1 MKFYFVLVA
10 PARAANV
17 GAAARAMKTMGF
29 DAMRLVA
36 SRVHEEDEANWV
48 AHGAQEILTNAK
60 AFDTLPAALADMDL
74 VIATTARERG
84 RYQHYL
90 TPGQI
95 REQIRTKPTL
105 GKVAIV
111 FGCEES
117 GLSNEQLAHV
127 DLISYLPLKVSYPS
141 LNLGQAIMLYA
152 YEMSQLMDELA
163 GDARVAATHS
173 PVNTATASPINTAA
187 LGDGAE
193 PNSGQVRVLK
203 SKTSQLLGELGVAP
217 DEKLHQWVMD
227 RVPMLAQR
235 DLNMLHLL
243 CKDLARRFEQVP

>member
-1 MKFYFVLVA
+1 MKLYFVLVA
-10 PARAANV
+10 PARPANV

-36 SRVHEEDEANWV
+36 SRVHEEEEASWV
-48 AHGAQEILTNAK
+48 AHGAQEILTQAE
-60 AFDTLPAALADMDL
+60 AFDTLPEALADMDL

-90 TPGQI
+90 TPGEI
-95 REQIRTKPTL
+95 REQIRSKPSL
-105 GKVAIV
+105 NKVAIV

-117 GLSNEQLAHV
+117 GLSNEQLAEV

-152 YEMSQLMDELA
+152 YEMSQLMDELNA
-163 GDARVAATHS
+163 DG
-173 PVNTATASPINTAA
+173 ATAV
-187 LGDGAE
+187 AE
-193 PNSGQVRVLK
+193 NFDNAGQVRVLK
-203 SKTSQLLGELGVAP
+203 SKTAELLGELGVSQ

-227 RVPMLAQR
+227 RVPMLPQR

-243 CKDLARRFEQVP
+243 CKDLARRFGRE

>member
-1 MKFYFVLVA
+1 MKLYFVLVA
-10 PARAANV
+10 PARPANV

-36 SRVHEEDEANWV
+36 SRVHEEEEASWV
-48 AHGAQEILTNAK
+48 AHGAQDILTQAE
-60 AFDTLPAALADMDL
+60 AFETLPEALADMDL

-90 TPGQI
+90 TPGEI
-95 REQIRTKPTL
+95 REQIRSKPSL
-105 GKVAIV
+105 NKVAIV

-117 GLSNEQLAHV
+117 GLSNEQLAEV

-152 YEMSQLMDELA
+152 YEMSQLMDELNA
-163 GDARVAATHS
+163 
-173 PVNTATASPINTAA
+173 
-187 LGDGAE
+187 DGAAAVAE
-193 PNSGQVRVLK
+193 NFDNAGQVRVLK
-203 SKTSQLLGELGVAP
+203 SKTAELLGELGVLQ

-227 RVPMLAQR
+227 RVPMLPQR

-243 CKDLARRFEQVP
+243 CKDLARRFGRE

>member
-1 MKFYFVLVA
+1 MKLYFVLVA
-10 PARAANV
+10 PARPANV

-36 SRVHEEDEANWV
+36 SRVHEEEEASWV
-48 AHGAQEILTNAK
+48 AHGAQEILTQAE
-60 AFDTLPAALADMDL
+60 AFDTLPEALADMDL

-90 TPGQI
+90 TPGEI
-95 REQIRTKPTL
+95 REQIRSKPSL
-105 GKVAIV
+105 NKVAIV

-117 GLSNEQLAHV
+117 GLSNEQLAEV

-152 YEMSQLMDELA
+152 YEMSQLMDELNA
-163 GDARVAATHS
+163 
-173 PVNTATASPINTAA
+173 
-187 LGDGAE
+187 DGAAAVAE
-193 PNSGQVRVLK
+193 NFDNAGQVRVLK
-203 SKTSQLLGELGVAP
+203 SKTAELLGELGVSQ

-227 RVPMLAQR
+227 RVPMLPQR

-243 CKDLARRFEQVP
+243 CKDLARRFGRK

>member
-1 MKFYFVLVA
+1 MKLYFVLVA
-10 PARAANV
+10 PARPANV

-36 SRVHEEDEANWV
+36 SRVHEEEEASWV
-48 AHGAQEILTNAK
+48 AHGAQEILTQAE
-60 AFDTLPAALADMDL
+60 AFETLPEALADMDL

-90 TPGQI
+90 TPGEI
-95 REQIRTKPTL
+95 REQIRSKPSL
-105 GKVAIV
+105 NKVAIV

-117 GLSNEQLAHV
+117 GLSNEQLAEV

-152 YEMSQLMDELA
+152 YEMSQLMDELNA
-163 GDARVAATHS
+163 DGVAA
-173 PVNTATASPINTAA
+173 V
-187 LGDGAE
+187 AE
-193 PNSGQVRVLK
+193 NFDNAGQVRVLK
-203 SKTSQLLGELGVAP
+203 SKTAELLGELGVSQ

-227 RVPMLAQR
+227 RVPMLPQR

-243 CKDLARRFEQVP
+243 CKDLARRFGRE

>member
-1 MKFYFVLVA
+1 MKLYFVLVA
-10 PARAANV
+10 PARPANV

-36 SRVHEEDEANWV
+36 SRVHEEEEASWV
-48 AHGAQEILTNAK
+48 AHGAQEILTQAE
-60 AFDTLPAALADMDL
+60 AFDTLPEALADMDL

-90 TPGQI
+90 TPGEI
-95 REQIRTKPTL
+95 REQIRSKPSL

-117 GLSNEQLAHV
+117 GLSNEQLAEV

-152 YEMSQLMDELA
+152 YEMSQLMDELNA
-163 GDARVAATHS
+163 
-173 PVNTATASPINTAA
+173 
-187 LGDGAE
+187 DGAAAIAE
-193 PNSGQVRVLK
+193 NFDNAGQVRVLK
-203 SKTSQLLGELGVAP
+203 SKTAELLGELGVSQ

-227 RVPMLAQR
+227 RVPMLPQR

-243 CKDLARRFEQVP
+243 CKDLARKLGKEV

>member
-1 MKFYFVLVA
+1 MKLYFVLVA
-10 PARAANV
+10 PARPANV

-36 SRVHEEDEANWV
+36 SRVHEEEEASWV
-48 AHGAQEILTNAK
+48 AHGAQEILTQAE
-60 AFDTLPAALADMDL
+60 AFETLPEALADMDL

-90 TPGQI
+90 TPGEI
-95 REQIRTKPTL
+95 REQIRSKPSL
-105 GKVAIV
+105 NKVAIV

-117 GLSNEQLAHV
+117 GLSNEQLAEV

-152 YEMSQLMDELA
+152 YEMSQLMDELNA
-163 GDARVAATHS
+163 
-173 PVNTATASPINTAA
+173 
-187 LGDGAE
+187 DGAAAVAE
-193 PNSGQVRVLK
+193 NFDNAGQVRVLK
-203 SKTSQLLGELGVAP
+203 SKTAELLGEVGVSQ

-227 RVPMLAQR
+227 RVPMLPQR

-243 CKDLARRFEQVP
+243 CKDLARRFGRE

>member
-1 MKFYFVLVA
+1 MKLYFVLVA
-10 PARAANV
+10 PARPANV

-36 SRVHEEDEANWV
+36 SRVHEEEEASWV
-48 AHGAQEILTNAK
+48 AHGAQEILTQAE
-60 AFDTLPAALADMDL
+60 AFDTLPEALADMDL

-90 TPGQI
+90 TPGDI
-95 REQIRTKPTL
+95 REQIRSKPSL
-105 GKVAIV
+105 NKVAIV

-117 GLSNEQLAHV
+117 GLSNEQLAEV

-152 YEMSQLMDELA
+152 YEMSQLMDELNA
-163 GDARVAATHS
+163 
-173 PVNTATASPINTAA
+173 
-187 LGDGAE
+187 DGAAAVAE
-193 PNSGQVRVLK
+193 NFDNAGQVRVLK
-203 SKTSQLLGELGVAP
+203 SKTAELLGELGVSQ

-227 RVPMLAQR
+227 RIPMLPQR

-243 CKDLARRFEQVP
+243 CKDLARKLGKEV

>member
-1 MKFYFVLVA
+1 MKLYFVLVA
-10 PARAANV
+10 PARPANV

-36 SRVHEEDEANWV
+36 SRVHEEEEASWV
-48 AHGAQEILTNAK
+48 AHGAQEILTQAE
-60 AFDTLPAALADMDL
+60 AFDTLSEALADMDL

-90 TPGQI
+90 TPGEI
-95 REQIRTKPTL
+95 REQIRAKPSL

-117 GLSNEQLAHV
+117 GLSNEQLAEV

-152 YEMSQLMDELA
+152 YEMSQLVDELNA
-163 GDARVAATHS
+163 DSAAVVAENFDNA
-173 PVNTATASPINTAA
+173 
-187 LGDGAE
+187 
-193 PNSGQVRVLK
+193 GQVRVLK
-203 SKTSQLLGELGVAP
+203 SKTAELLGELGVSQ

-227 RVPMLAQR
+227 RVPMLPQR

-243 CKDLARRFEQVP
+243 CKDLARRFGRE

>member
-1 MKFYFVLVA
+1 MKLYFVLVA
-10 PARAANV
+10 PARPANV

-36 SRVHEEDEANWV
+36 SRVHEEEEASWV
-48 AHGAQEILTNAK
+48 AHGAQEILTQAE
-60 AFDTLPAALADMDL
+60 AFETLPEALADMDL

-90 TPGQI
+90 TPGEI
-95 REQIRTKPTL
+95 REQIRSKPSL
-105 GKVAIV
+105 NKVAIV

-117 GLSNEQLAHV
+117 GLSNEQLAEV

-152 YEMSQLMDELA
+152 YEMSQLMDELNA
-163 GDARVAATHS
+163 DGDAAVAENFDNA
-173 PVNTATASPINTAA
+173 
-187 LGDGAE
+187 
-193 PNSGQVRVLK
+193 GQVRVLK
-203 SKTSQLLGELGVAP
+203 SKTAELLGELGVSQ

-227 RVPMLAQR
+227 RVPMLPQR

-243 CKDLARRFEQVP
+243 CKDLARRFGRE

>member
-1 MKFYFVLVA
+1 MKLYFVLVA
-10 PARAANV
+10 PARPANV

-36 SRVHEEDEANWV
+36 SRVHEEEEASWV
-48 AHGAQEILTNAK
+48 AHGAQEILTQAE
-60 AFDTLPAALADMDL
+60 AFDTLPEALADMDL

-90 TPGQI
+90 TPREI
-95 REQIRTKPTL
+95 REQIRSKPSL

-117 GLSNEQLAHV
+117 GLSNEQLAEV

-152 YEMSQLMDELA
+152 YEMSQLMDELNA
-163 GDARVAATHS
+163 
-173 PVNTATASPINTAA
+173 
-187 LGDGAE
+187 DGAAAVAE
-193 PNSGQVRVLK
+193 NFDNAGQVRVLK
-203 SKTSQLLGELGVAP
+203 SKTAELLGELGVSQ

-227 RVPMLAQR
+227 RVPMLPQR

-243 CKDLARRFEQVP
+243 CKDLARKLGKEV

>member
-1 MKFYFVLVA
+1 MKLYFVLVA
-10 PARAANV
+10 PARPANV

-36 SRVHEEDEANWV
+36 SRVHEEEEASWV
-48 AHGAQEILTNAK
+48 AHGAQEILTQAE
-60 AFDTLPAALADMDL
+60 AFETLPEALADMDL

-90 TPGQI
+90 TPGEI
-95 REQIRTKPTL
+95 REQIRSKPSL
-105 GKVAIV
+105 NKVAIV

-117 GLSNEQLAHV
+117 GLSNEQLAEV

-152 YEMSQLMDELA
+152 YEMSQLMDELNA
-163 GDARVAATHS
+163 DGGAAVAENFDNA
-173 PVNTATASPINTAA
+173 
-187 LGDGAE
+187 
-193 PNSGQVRVLK
+193 GQVRVLK
-203 SKTSQLLGELGVAP
+203 SKTAELLGELGVLQ

-227 RVPMLAQR
+227 RVPMLPQR

-243 CKDLARRFEQVP
+243 CKDLARKLGKEV

>member
-1 MKFYFVLVA
+1 MKLYFVLVA
-10 PARAANV
+10 PARPANV

-36 SRVHEEDEANWV
+36 SRVHEEEEASWV
-48 AHGAQEILTNAK
+48 AHGAQEILTQAE
-60 AFDTLPAALADMDL
+60 AFETLPQALADMDL

-90 TPGQI
+90 TPGEI
-95 REQIRTKPTL
+95 REQIRSKPSL

-117 GLSNEQLAHV
+117 GLSNEQLAEV

-152 YEMSQLMDELA
+152 YEMSQLMDELNA
-163 GDARVAATHS
+163 DGGAAVAENFDNA
-173 PVNTATASPINTAA
+173 
-187 LGDGAE
+187 
-193 PNSGQVRVLK
+193 GQVRVLK
-203 SKTSQLLGELGVAP
+203 SKTAELLGELGVSQ

-227 RVPMLAQR
+227 RIPMLPQR

-243 CKDLARRFEQVP
+243 CKDLARRFGRE

>member
-1 MKFYFVLVA
+1 MKLYFVLVA
-10 PARAANV
+10 PARPANV

-36 SRVHEEDEANWV
+36 SRVHEEEEASWV
-48 AHGAQEILTNAK
+48 AHGAQEILTQAE
-60 AFDTLPAALADMDL
+60 AFDTLPEALAGMDL

-90 TPGQI
+90 TPGEI
-95 REQIRTKPTL
+95 REQIRSKPSL
-105 GKVAIV
+105 NKVAIV

-117 GLSNEQLAHV
+117 GLSNEQLAEV

-152 YEMSQLMDELA
+152 YEMSQLMDELNA
-163 GDARVAATHS
+163 
-173 PVNTATASPINTAA
+173 
-187 LGDGAE
+187 DGAAAVAE
-193 PNSGQVRVLK
+193 NFDNAGQVRVLK
-203 SKTSQLLGELGVAP
+203 SKTAELLGEIGVSQ

-227 RVPMLAQR
+227 RVPMLPQR

-243 CKDLARRFEQVP
+243 CKDLARKLGKEV

>member
-1 MKFYFVLVA
+1 MKLYFVLVA
-10 PARAANV
+10 PARPANV

-36 SRVHEEDEANWV
+36 SRVHEEDEASWV
-48 AHGAQEILTNAK
+48 AHGAQEILAQAE
-60 AFDTLPAALADMDL
+60 AFDTLPEALADMDL
-74 VIATTARERG
+74 VIATTARQRG

-90 TPGQI
+90 TPAEIRDQI
-95 REQIRTKPTL
+95 RAKPSL
-105 GKVAIV
+105 NKVAIV

-117 GLSNEQLAHV
+117 GLSNEQLAEV

-152 YEMSQLMDELA
+152 YEMSQLMDELNA
-163 GDARVAATHS
+163 DGGAAVAENFDNA
-173 PVNTATASPINTAA
+173 
-187 LGDGAE
+187 
-193 PNSGQVRVLK
+193 GQVRVLK
-203 SKTSQLLGELGVAP
+203 SKTAEILGELGVSQ

-227 RVPMLAQR
+227 RVPMLPQR

-243 CKDLARRFEQVP
+243 CKDLARKLGKEV

>member
-1 MKFYFVLVA
+1 MKLYFVLVA
-10 PARAANV
+10 PARPANV

-36 SRVHEEDEANWV
+36 SRVHEEEEASWV
-48 AHGAQEILTNAK
+48 AHGAQEILTQAE
-60 AFDTLPAALADMDL
+60 AFDTLPEALADMDL

-90 TPGQI
+90 TPGEI
-95 REQIRTKPTL
+95 REQIRSKPSL
-105 GKVAIV
+105 NKVAIV

-117 GLSNEQLAHV
+117 GLSNEQLAEV

-152 YEMSQLMDELA
+152 YEMSQLMDELNA
-163 GDARVAATHS
+163 DGGAAVAENFDNA
-173 PVNTATASPINTAA
+173 
-187 LGDGAE
+187 
-193 PNSGQVRVLK
+193 GQVRVLK
-203 SKTSQLLGELGVAP
+203 SKTAELLGKLGVSQ

-227 RVPMLAQR
+227 RVPMLPQR

-243 CKDLARRFEQVP
+243 CKDLARKLGKEV

>member
-1 MKFYFVLVA
+1 MKLYFVLVA
-10 PARAANV
+10 PARPANV

-36 SRVHEEDEANWV
+36 SRVHEEEEASWV
-48 AHGAQEILTNAK
+48 AHGAQEILTQAE
-60 AFDTLPAALADMDL
+60 AFDTLPEALADMDL

-90 TPGQI
+90 TPGEI
-95 REQIRTKPTL
+95 PEQIRSKPSL
-105 GKVAIV
+105 NKVAIV

-117 GLSNEQLAHV
+117 GLSNEQLAEV

-152 YEMSQLMDELA
+152 YEMSQLMDELNA
-163 GDARVAATHS
+163 
-173 PVNTATASPINTAA
+173 
-187 LGDGAE
+187 DGAAAVAE
-193 PNSGQVRVLK
+193 NFDNAGQVRVLK
-203 SKTSQLLGELGVAP
+203 SKTAELLGELGVSQ

-227 RVPMLAQR
+227 RVPMLPQR

-243 CKDLARRFEQVP
+243 CKDLARRFGRE

>member
-1 MKFYFVLVA
+1 MKLYFVLVA
-10 PARAANV
+10 PARPANV

-36 SRVHEEDEANWV
+36 SRVHEEEEASWV
-48 AHGAQEILTNAK
+48 AHGAQEILTQAE
-60 AFDTLPAALADMDL
+60 AFETLPEALADMDL

-90 TPGQI
+90 TPGEI
-95 REQIRTKPTL
+95 REQIRSKPSL
-105 GKVAIV
+105 NKVAIV

-117 GLSNEQLAHV
+117 GLSNEQLAEV

-152 YEMSQLMDELA
+152 YEMSQLMDELNA
-163 GDARVAATHS
+163 
-173 PVNTATASPINTAA
+173 
-187 LGDGAE
+187 DGAAAVAE
-193 PNSGQVRVLK
+193 NFDNAGQVRVLK
-203 SKTSQLLGELGVAP
+203 SKTAELLGELGVSQ

-227 RVPMLAQR
+227 RVPMLPQR

-243 CKDLARRFEQVP
+243 CKDLARKLGKEV

>member
-1 MKFYFVLVA
+1 MKLYFVLVA
-10 PARAANV
+10 PARPANV

-36 SRVHEEDEANWV
+36 SRVHEEEEASWV
-48 AHGAQEILTNAK
+48 AHGAQEILTQAE
-60 AFDTLPAALADMDL
+60 AFETLPEALADMDL

-90 TPGQI
+90 TPGEI
-95 REQIRTKPTL
+95 HEQIRSKPSL

-117 GLSNEQLAHV
+117 GLSNEQLAEV

-152 YEMSQLMDELA
+152 YEMSQLMDELNA
-163 GDARVAATHS
+163 
-173 PVNTATASPINTAA
+173 
-187 LGDGAE
+187 DGAAAVAE
-193 PNSGQVRVLK
+193 NFDNAGQVRVLK
-203 SKTSQLLGELGVAP
+203 SKTAELLGELGVSQ

-227 RVPMLAQR
+227 RVPMLPQR

-243 CKDLARRFEQVP
+243 CKDLARKFGKEV

>member
-1 MKFYFVLVA
+1 MKLYFVLVA
-10 PARAANV
+10 PARPANV

-36 SRVHEEDEANWV
+36 SRVHEEEEASWV
-48 AHGAQEILTNAK
+48 AHGAQDILTQAE
-60 AFDTLPAALADMDL
+60 AFDTLPEALADMDL

-90 TPGQI
+90 TPGEI
-95 REQIRTKPTL
+95 REQIRSKPSL
-105 GKVAIV
+105 NKVAIV

-117 GLSNEQLAHV
+117 GLSNEQLAEV

-152 YEMSQLMDELA
+152 YEMSQLMDELNA
-163 GDARVAATHS
+163 
-173 PVNTATASPINTAA
+173 
-187 LGDGAE
+187 DGAAAVAE
-193 PNSGQVRVLK
+193 NFDNAGQVRVLK
-203 SKTSQLLGELGVAP
+203 SKTAELLGELGVSQ

-227 RVPMLAQR
+227 RVPMLPQR

-243 CKDLARRFEQVP
+243 CKDLARRFGRE

>member
-1 MKFYFVLVA
+1 MKLYFVLVA
-10 PARAANV
+10 PARPANV

-36 SRVHEEDEANWV
+36 SRVHEEEEASWV
-48 AHGAQEILTNAK
+48 AHGAQEILTQAE
-60 AFDTLPAALADMDL
+60 AFDTLPEALADMDL

-90 TPGQI
+90 TPGEI
-95 REQIRTKPTL
+95 REQISAKPSL

-117 GLSNEQLAHV
+117 GLSNEQLAEV

-152 YEMSQLMDELA
+152 YEMSQLMDELNA
-163 GDARVAATHS
+163 
-173 PVNTATASPINTAA
+173 
-187 LGDGAE
+187 DGAAAVAE
-193 PNSGQVRVLK
+193 NFDNTGQVRVLK
-203 SKTSQLLGELGVAP
+203 SKTAELLGELGVSQ

-227 RVPMLAQR
+227 RVPMLPQR

-243 CKDLARRFEQVP
+243 CKDLARRFGRE

>member
-1 MKFYFVLVA
+1 MKLYFVLVA
-10 PARAANV
+10 PARPANV

-36 SRVHEEDEANWV
+36 SRVHEEEEASWV
-48 AHGAQEILTNAK
+48 AHGAQEILTQAE
-60 AFDTLPAALADMDL
+60 AFDTLPEALADMDL

-90 TPGQI
+90 TPGEI
-95 REQIRTKPTL
+95 REQIRSKPSL
-105 GKVAIV
+105 NKVAIV

-117 GLSNEQLAHV
+117 GLSNEQLAEV

-152 YEMSQLMDELA
+152 YEMSQLMDELNA
-163 GDARVAATHS
+163 
-173 PVNTATASPINTAA
+173 
-187 LGDGAE
+187 DGANAVAE
-193 PNSGQVRVLK
+193 NFDNAGQVRVLK
-203 SKTSQLLGELGVAP
+203 SKTAELLGELGVSQ

-227 RVPMLAQR
+227 RVPMLPQR

-243 CKDLARRFEQVP
+243 CKDLARKLGKEV

>member
-1 MKFYFVLVA
+1 MKLYFVLVA
-10 PARAANV
+10 PARPANV

-36 SRVHEEDEANWV
+36 SRVHEEEEASWV
-48 AHGAQEILTNAK
+48 AHGAQEILTQAE
-60 AFDTLPAALADMDL
+60 AFDTLPEALADMDL

-90 TPGQI
+90 TPGEI
-95 REQIRTKPTL
+95 REQIRSKPSL

-117 GLSNEQLAHV
+117 GLSNEQLAEV

-152 YEMSQLMDELA
+152 YEMSQLMDELNA
-163 GDARVAATHS
+163 DGGAAVAENFDNA
-173 PVNTATASPINTAA
+173 
-187 LGDGAE
+187 
-193 PNSGQVRVLK
+193 GQVRVLK
-203 SKTSQLLGELGVAP
+203 SKTAEILGELGVSQ

-227 RVPMLAQR
+227 RVPMLPQR

-243 CKDLARRFEQVP
+243 CKDLARRFGRE

>member
-1 MKFYFVLVA
+1 MKLYFVLVA
-10 PARAANV
+10 PARPANV

-36 SRVHEEDEANWV
+36 SRVHEEEEASWV
-48 AHGAQEILTNAK
+48 AHGAQEILTQAE
-60 AFDTLPAALADMDL
+60 AFETLPEALADMDL

-90 TPGQI
+90 TPGEI
-95 REQIRTKPTL
+95 REQIRIKPSL

-117 GLSNEQLAHV
+117 GLSNEQLAEV

-152 YEMSQLMDELA
+152 YEMSQLMDELNA
-163 GDARVAATHS
+163 
-173 PVNTATASPINTAA
+173 
-187 LGDGAE
+187 DGAAAVAE
-193 PNSGQVRVLK
+193 NFDNAGQVRVLK
-203 SKTSQLLGELGVAP
+203 SKTAELLGELGVSQ

-227 RVPMLAQR
+227 RVPMLPQR

-243 CKDLARRFEQVP
+243 CKDLARRFGRE

>member
-1 MKFYFVLVA
+1 MKLYFVLVA
-10 PARAANV
+10 PARPANV

-36 SRVHEEDEANWV
+36 SRVHEEDEASWV
-48 AHGAQEILTNAK
+48 AHGAQEILTQAE
-60 AFDTLPAALADMDL
+60 AFDTLPEALADMDL

-90 TPGQI
+90 TPGEI
-95 REQIRTKPTL
+95 REQIRSKPSL
-105 GKVAIV
+105 NKVAIV

-117 GLSNEQLAHV
+117 GLSNEQLAEV

-152 YEMSQLMDELA
+152 YEMSQLMDELNA
-163 GDARVAATHS
+163 
-173 PVNTATASPINTAA
+173 
-187 LGDGAE
+187 DGAAAVAE
-193 PNSGQVRVLK
+193 NFDNAGQVRVLK
-203 SKTSQLLGELGVAP
+203 SKTAELLGELGVSQ

-227 RVPMLAQR
+227 RVPMLPQR

-243 CKDLARRFEQVP
+243 CKDLARKLGKEV

>member
-1 MKFYFVLVA
+1 MKLYFVLVA
-10 PARAANV
+10 PARPANV

-36 SRVHEEDEANWV
+36 SRVHEEEEASWV
-48 AHGAQEILTNAK
+48 AHGAQEILAHAE
-60 AFDTLPAALADMDL
+60 AFETLPEALADMDL

-90 TPGQI
+90 TPGEI
-95 REQIRTKPTL
+95 REQIRSKPSL
-105 GKVAIV
+105 NKVAIV

-117 GLSNEQLAHV
+117 GLSNEQLAEV

-152 YEMSQLMDELA
+152 YEMSQLMDELNA
-163 GDARVAATHS
+163 DG
-173 PVNTATASPINTAA
+173 ATAV
-187 LGDGAE
+187 AE
-193 PNSGQVRVLK
+193 NFDNAGQVRVLK
-203 SKTSQLLGELGVAP
+203 SKTAELLGELGVSQ

-227 RVPMLAQR
+227 RVPMLPQR

-243 CKDLARRFEQVP
+243 CKDLARRFGRE

>member
-1 MKFYFVLVA
+1 MKLYFVLVA
-10 PARAANV
+10 PARPANV

-36 SRVHEEDEANWV
+36 SRVHEEEEASWV
-48 AHGAQEILTNAK
+48 AHGAQEILTQAE
-60 AFDTLPAALADMDL
+60 AFDTLPEALADMDL

-90 TPGQI
+90 TPGEI
-95 REQIRTKPTL
+95 REQIRSKPSL

-117 GLSNEQLAHV
+117 GLSNEQLAEV

-152 YEMSQLMDELA
+152 YEMSQLMDELNA
-163 GDARVAATHS
+163 
-173 PVNTATASPINTAA
+173 
-187 LGDGAE
+187 DGAVAVAE
-193 PNSGQVRVLK
+193 NFDNAGQVRVLK
-203 SKTSQLLGELGVAP
+203 SKTAELLGELGVSQ

-227 RVPMLAQR
+227 RVPMLPQR

-243 CKDLARRFEQVP
+243 CKDLARKLGKEV

>member
-1 MKFYFVLVA
+1 MKLYFVLVA
-10 PARAANV
+10 PARPANV

-36 SRVHEEDEANWV
+36 SRVHEEEEASWV
-48 AHGAQEILTNAK
+48 AHGAQEILTQAE
-60 AFDTLPAALADMDL
+60 AFDTLPEALADMDL

-90 TPGQI
+90 TPGEI
-95 REQIRTKPTL
+95 REQIRSKPSL

-117 GLSNEQLAHV
+117 GLSNEQLAEV

-152 YEMSQLMDELA
+152 YEMSQLMDELNA
-163 GDARVAATHS
+163 
-173 PVNTATASPINTAA
+173 
-187 LGDGAE
+187 DGAAAVAE
-193 PNSGQVRVLK
+193 NFDNAGQVRVLK
-203 SKTSQLLGELGVAP
+203 SKTAELLGELGVSQ
-217 DEKLHQWVMD
+217 DEKLYQWVMD
-227 RVPMLAQR
+227 RVPMLPQR

-243 CKDLARRFEQVP
+243 CKDLARKLGKEV

>member
-1 MKFYFVLVA
+1 MKLYFVLVA
-10 PARAANV
+10 PARPANV

-36 SRVHEEDEANWV
+36 SRVHEEEEASWV
-48 AHGAQEILTNAK
+48 AHGAQEILTQAE
-60 AFDTLPAALADMDL
+60 AFETLPEALADMDL

-90 TPGQI
+90 TPGEI
-95 REQIRTKPTL
+95 REQIRSKPSL
-105 GKVAIV
+105 DKVAIV

-117 GLSNEQLAHV
+117 GLSNEQLAEV

-152 YEMSQLMDELA
+152 YEMSQLMDELNA
-163 GDARVAATHS
+163 
-173 PVNTATASPINTAA
+173 
-187 LGDGAE
+187 DGAAAVAE
-193 PNSGQVRVLK
+193 NFDNAGQVRVLK
-203 SKTSQLLGELGVAP
+203 SKTAELLGELGVSQ

-227 RVPMLAQR
+227 RVPMLPQR

-243 CKDLARRFEQVP
+243 CKDLARKLGKEV

>member
-1 MKFYFVLVA
+1 MKLYFVLVA
-10 PARAANV
+10 PARPANV

-36 SRVHEEDEANWV
+36 SRVHEEDEASWV
-48 AHGAQEILTNAK
+48 AHGAQEILTQAE
-60 AFDTLPAALADMDL
+60 AFDTLPEALADMDL

-90 TPGQI
+90 TPGEI
-95 REQIRTKPTL
+95 REQIRSKPSL

-117 GLSNEQLAHV
+117 GLSNEQLAEV

-152 YEMSQLMDELA
+152 YEMSQLMDELNA
-163 GDARVAATHS
+163 DGGAAVAENFDNA
-173 PVNTATASPINTAA
+173 
-187 LGDGAE
+187 
-193 PNSGQVRVLK
+193 GQVRVLK
-203 SKTSQLLGELGVAP
+203 SKTAELLGELGVSQ

-227 RVPMLAQR
+227 RVPMLPQR

-243 CKDLARRFEQVP
+243 CKDLARKLGKEV

>member
-1 MKFYFVLVA
+1 MKLYFVLVA
-10 PARAANV
+10 PARPANV

-36 SRVHEEDEANWV
+36 SRVHEEEEASWV
-48 AHGAQEILTNAK
+48 AHGAQEILTQAE
-60 AFDTLPAALADMDL
+60 AFETLPEALADMDL

-90 TPGQI
+90 TPGEI
-95 REQIRTKPTL
+95 REQIRAKPSL

-117 GLSNEQLAHV
+117 GLSNEQLAEV

-152 YEMSQLMDELA
+152 YEMSQLMDELNA
-163 GDARVAATHS
+163 
-173 PVNTATASPINTAA
+173 
-187 LGDGAE
+187 DGAAAVAE
-193 PNSGQVRVLK
+193 NFDNAGQVRVLK
-203 SKTSQLLGELGVAP
+203 SKTAELLGELGVSQ

-227 RVPMLAQR
+227 RVPMLPQR

-243 CKDLARRFEQVP
+243 CKDLARRFGRE

>member
-1 MKFYFVLVA
+1 MKLYFVLVA
-10 PARAANV
+10 PARPANV

-36 SRVHEEDEANWV
+36 SRVHEEEEASWV
-48 AHGAQEILTNAK
+48 AHGAQEILTQAE
-60 AFDTLPAALADMDL
+60 AFDTLPEALADMDL

-90 TPGQI
+90 TPGEI
-95 REQIRTKPTL
+95 REQIRSKPSL
-105 GKVAIV
+105 NKVAIV

-117 GLSNEQLAHV
+117 GLSNEQLAEV

-152 YEMSQLMDELA
+152 YEMSQLMDELNA
-163 GDARVAATHS
+163 DGGAVVAENFDNA
-173 PVNTATASPINTAA
+173 
-187 LGDGAE
+187 
-193 PNSGQVRVLK
+193 GQVRVLK
-203 SKTSQLLGELGVAP
+203 SKTAELLGELGVSQ

-227 RVPMLAQR
+227 RVPMLPQR

-243 CKDLARRFEQVP
+243 CKDLARRFGRE

>member
-1 MKFYFVLVA
+1 MKLYFVLVA
-10 PARAANV
+10 PARPANV

-36 SRVHEEDEANWV
+36 SRVHEEEEASWV
-48 AHGAQEILTNAK
+48 AHGAQEILTQAE
-60 AFDTLPAALADMDL
+60 AFDTLPEALADMDL

-90 TPGQI
+90 TPGEI
-95 REQIRTKPTL
+95 REQIRSKPSL
-105 GKVAIV
+105 DKVAIV

-117 GLSNEQLAHV
+117 GLSNEQLAEV

-152 YEMSQLMDELA
+152 YEMSQLMDELNA
-163 GDARVAATHS
+163 DGGAAVAENFDNA
-173 PVNTATASPINTAA
+173 
-187 LGDGAE
+187 
-193 PNSGQVRVLK
+193 GQVRVLK
-203 SKTSQLLGELGVAP
+203 SKTAELLGELGVSQ

-227 RVPMLAQR
+227 RVPMLPQR

-243 CKDLARRFEQVP
+243 CKDLARKLGKEV

>member
-1 MKFYFVLVA
+1 MKLYFVLVA
-10 PARAANV
+10 PARPANV

-36 SRVHEEDEANWV
+36 SRVHEEEEASWV
-48 AHGAQEILTNAK
+48 AHGAQEILTQAE
-60 AFDTLPAALADMDL
+60 AFETLPEALADMDL

-90 TPGQI
+90 TPGEI
-95 REQIRTKPTL
+95 REQIRSKPSL
-105 GKVAIV
+105 NKVAIV

-117 GLSNEQLAHV
+117 GLSNEQLAEV

-152 YEMSQLMDELA
+152 YEMSQLMDELNA
-163 GDARVAATHS
+163 
-173 PVNTATASPINTAA
+173 
-187 LGDGAE
+187 DGAAAVAE
-193 PNSGQVRVLK
+193 NFENAGQVRVLK
-203 SKTSQLLGELGVAP
+203 IKTAELLGELGVSQ

-227 RVPMLAQR
+227 RVPMLPQR

-243 CKDLARRFEQVP
+243 CKDLARRFGRE

>member
-1 MKFYFVLVA
+1 MKLYFVLVA
-10 PARAANV
+10 PARPANV

-36 SRVHEEDEANWV
+36 SRVHEEEEASWV
-48 AHGAQEILTNAK
+48 AHGAQEILTQAE
-60 AFDTLPAALADMDL
+60 AFETLPEALADMDL

-90 TPGQI
+90 TPGEI
-95 REQIRTKPTL
+95 REQIRSKPSL
-105 GKVAIV
+105 NKVAIV

-117 GLSNEQLAHV
+117 GLSNEQLAEV

-152 YEMSQLMDELA
+152 YEMSQLMDERNA
-163 GDARVAATHS
+163 
-173 PVNTATASPINTAA
+173 
-187 LGDGAE
+187 DGAAAVAE
-193 PNSGQVRVLK
+193 NFDNAGQVRVLK
-203 SKTSQLLGELGVAP
+203 SKTAELLGELGVSQ

-227 RVPMLAQR
+227 RVPMLPQR

-243 CKDLARRFEQVP
+243 CKDLARRFGRE

>member
-1 MKFYFVLVA
+1 
-10 PARAANV
+10 
-17 GAAARAMKTMGF
+17 MKTMGF

-36 SRVHEEDEANWV
+36 SRVHEEEEASWV
-48 AHGAQEILTNAK
+48 AHGAQEILTQAE
-60 AFDTLPAALADMDL
+60 AFDTLPEALADMDL

-90 TPGQI
+90 TPGEI
-95 REQIRTKPTL
+95 REQIRSKPSL
-105 GKVAIV
+105 NKVAIV

-117 GLSNEQLAHV
+117 GLSNEQLAEV

-152 YEMSQLMDELA
+152 YEMSQLMDELNA
-163 GDARVAATHS
+163 DG
-173 PVNTATASPINTAA
+173 ATAV
-187 LGDGAE
+187 AE
-193 PNSGQVRVLK
+193 NFDNAGQVRVLK
-203 SKTSQLLGELGVAP
+203 SKTVELLGELGVSQ

-227 RVPMLAQR
+227 RVPMLPQR

-243 CKDLARRFEQVP
+243 CKDLARRFGRE

>member
-1 MKFYFVLVA
+1 MKLYFVLVA
-10 PARAANV
+10 PARPANV

-36 SRVHEEDEANWV
+36 SRVHEEEEASWV
-48 AHGAQEILTNAK
+48 AHGAQEILTQAE
-60 AFDTLPAALADMDL
+60 AFDTLPEALADMDL

-90 TPGQI
+90 TPGEI
-95 REQIRTKPTL
+95 REQIRSKPSL

-117 GLSNEQLAHV
+117 GLSNEQLAEV

-152 YEMSQLMDELA
+152 YEMSQLVDELNA
-163 GDARVAATHS
+163 
-173 PVNTATASPINTAA
+173 
-187 LGDGAE
+187 DGAAAVAE
-193 PNSGQVRVLK
+193 NFDNAGQVRVLK
-203 SKTSQLLGELGVAP
+203 SKTAELLGELGVSQ

-227 RVPMLAQR
+227 RVPMLPQR

-243 CKDLARRFEQVP
+243 CKDLARKLGKEV